1 MRLLNRVAIV
11 GVVAV
16 VSGLT
21 ALRSAHAASAV
32 ASSEPHLAIRTG
44 LKCSACHVN
53 RSGGG
58 GRSDYGSMYAQTQLP
73 MRAYPTRSRALTE
86 YLAIGWDV
94 RTVASGY
101 VSDRSPQTALE
112 LDEANMYLEARLIDR
127 LLALYVDETLG
138 PGRADTREAFALM
151 QLPGSGGYV
160 KAGKFLLPYGLRL
173 QDDAEYIR
181 QQTGF
186 TYDTPDIGVEF
197 GLEPGPLSW
206 FVSVTNG
213 TAGAAEGNDG
223 KQVTSSAAL
232 VFRQFR
238 LGGSAS
244 RNEGDGA
251 ARRDV
256 FGGFG
261 GVRIGRL
268 SLLGE
273 VDRIEERPPVGPV
286 LKQDAV
292 YVAGD
297 LLLAKGANAKV
308 TYGYF
313 DRSRAIPE
321 DERVRW
327 RFGLELF
334 PVGFLRAAMFYTVDQ
349 WIPQATTDPD
359 RISLEFHL
367 HF

>member
-1 MRLLNRVAIV
+1 MALAIAAAGPASSVA
-11 GVVAV
+11 
-16 VSGLT
+16 S
-21 ALRSAHAASAV
+21 AASAAV
-32 ASSEPHLAIRTG
+32 FTAGSEPHLAIRTG

-58 GRSDYGSMYAQTQLP
+58 ARSDFGSVYTQTQLP
-73 MRAYPTRSRALTE
+73 MTTRPVRSRALSE
-86 YLAIGWDV
+86 YLGIGWDV
-94 RTVASGY
+94 RTVASAY
-101 VSDRSPQTALE
+101 VSRQTPQTAFE
-112 LDEANMYLEARLIDR
+112 LDEANAYLEARLIDR
-127 LLALYVDETLG
+127 LLTLYVDQTLG
-138 PGRADTREAFALM
+138 PGRADVREVVALV
-151 QLPGSGGYV
+151 QVAGNGYV
-160 KAGKFLLPYGLRL
+160 KAGKLLLPYGLRL
-173 QDDAEYIR
+173 QDDLEFIR

-186 TYDTPDIGVEF
+186 SYDTPDIGVEL

-213 TAGAAEGNDG
+213 SVGAAEGDDG

-232 VFRQFR
+232 VFRHFR
-238 LGGSAS
+238 IGASAS
-244 RNEGDGA
+244 HNERAGG

-256 FGGFG
+256 FGAFG
-261 GVRIGRL
+261 GLRLGRL

-273 VDRIEERPPVGPV
+273 VDRIEERALTGPV

-297 LLLAKGANAKV
+297 LLVTKGLNAKV
-308 TYGYF
+308 AYGYY
-313 DRSRAIPE
+313 DKSRAIAE

-334 PVGFLRAAMFYTVDQ
+334 PVAFVRAAAFYTADI
-349 WIPQATTDPD
+349 WIPQATVD
-359 RISLEFHL
+359 RDRVSVEFHL

>member
-1 MRLLNRVAIV
+1 MRLPRRVAAV
-11 GVVAV
+11 GLVALAC
-16 VSGLT
+16 GFT
-21 ALRSAHAASAV
+21 TPHAARAAAV
-32 ASSEPHLAIRTG
+32 TSSEPHLAIRTG

-53 RSGGG
+53 KSGGG
-58 GRSDYGSMYAQTQLP
+58 GRSDYGSIYAQTQLP
-73 MRAYPTRSRALTE
+73 MRAYPTRSRALND
-86 YLAIGWDV
+86 YLAIGWDL

-101 VSDRSPQTALE
+101 VSARSPRTALE
-112 LDEANMYLEARLIDR
+112 LDEANAYLEARLVDR

-138 PGRADTREAFALM
+138 PGRADTREAFALV
-151 QLPGSGGYV
+151 QLARSGGYV

-186 TYDTPDIGVEF
+186 NYDTPDIGLEF
-197 GLEPGPLSW
+197 GIEPGPLSW

-213 TAGAAEGNDG
+213 TAGAADGNDG
-223 KQVTSSAAL
+223 KQVTSSAVL

-238 LGGSAS
+238 VGGSAS

-261 GVRIGRL
+261 GVRVGPL

-273 VDRIEERPPVGPV
+273 VDRIEERPPAGPA
-286 LKQDAV
+286 LKQDVV
-292 YVAGD
+292 YLAGD
-297 LLLAKGANAKV
+297 LLLAKGVSAKV

-313 DRSRAIPE
+313 DKSRAIPE

-334 PVGFLRAAMFYTVDQ
+334 PVGFLRAAAFYNVDQ
-349 WIPQATTDPD
+349 WIPQATTDTD

>member
-1 MRLLNRVAIV
+1 MTTPTRFAIAMVACF
-11 GVVAV
+11 
-16 VSGLT
+16 SMH
-21 ALRSAHAASAV
+21 SAAAPAAPAASAV
-32 ASSEPHLAIRTG
+32 SEPHLAIRTG

-58 GRSDYGSMYAQTQLP
+58 GRSDYGSVYAQTQLP
-73 MRAYPTRSRALTE
+73 MRPSAARSRALND
-86 YLAIGWDV
+86 YLSIGWDV
-94 RTVASGY
+94 RTVASAY
-101 VSDRSPQTALE
+101 VSSRSPQTALE
-112 LDEANMYLEARLIDR
+112 LDEANAYLEARLIER
-127 LLALYVDETLG
+127 VLSLYVDETLG
-138 PGRADTREAFALM
+138 PGRADAREAFALV
-151 QLPGSGGYV
+151 QLPANGYA

-173 QDDAEYIR
+173 QDDVEFVR

-213 TAGAAEGNDG
+213 AAGAAEGNDG
-223 KQVTSSAAL
+223 KQVTSTAAL
-232 VFRQFR
+232 VFRYFR

-244 RNEGDGA
+244 RNESDGA

-261 GVRIGRL
+261 GVRVGPL

-273 VDRIEERPPVGPV
+273 VDRIEERSAAGAV
-286 LKQDAV
+286 LKQGAA

-297 LLLAKGANAKV
+297 LLVTKGVNAKV

-313 DRSRAIPE
+313 DKSRAIRE

-327 RFGLELF
+327 RFGLEWF
-334 PVGFLRAAMFYTVDQ
+334 PASFVRAAAFYNADV
-349 WIPQATTDPD
+349 WIPQATTDTD